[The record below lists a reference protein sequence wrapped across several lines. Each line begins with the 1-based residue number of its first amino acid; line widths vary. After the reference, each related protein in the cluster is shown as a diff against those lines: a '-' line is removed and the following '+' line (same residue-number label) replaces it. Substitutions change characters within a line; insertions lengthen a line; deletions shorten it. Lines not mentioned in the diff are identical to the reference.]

1 LETAKERVLS
11 AINHLQP
18 QTVPVNILGF
28 DPVDRWLEYFQA
40 ADILDLRAKLGLGLQ
55 FARPIYLGPNADF
68 GLDIWGRSVNVMGA
82 NGAGYS
88 SVRGG
93 YPLGSATSVAEIDK
107 FRWPDPGDF
116 DYEVVAEV
124 LRSVPDQTAR
134 AIRTVYS
141 IQRPGQTRMAAARGL
156 GSWIPLLCTVF
167 DLVGMEGTLV
177 GLYAQPVLIEAIV
190 AHLEAFILGF
200 EQRLLEATRGLV
212 DILDFGDDFASQTGM
227 LLSPKHWRRF
237 LKPTYAKIY
246 ALAKSYGLKVWI
258 HSCGTFRPVLP
269 DMIEMGMDVWETVQ
283 AHLPGNEPEVLK
295 REYGQDITFF
305 GAISSQHTLPY
316 GTPEA
321 VRAEVRDRIR
331 ILGQGGG
338 YICGP
343 DHTVMADVPIE
354 NVLAMLDEAA
364 AFRF

>member
-1 LETAKERVLS
+1 
-11 AINHLQP
+11 
-18 QTVPVNILGF
+18 
-28 DPVDRWLEYFQA
+28 
-40 ADILDLRAKLGLGLQ
+40 LRAKLGLGLQ
-55 FARPIYLGPNADF
+55 FARPVYTGPKAEL
-68 GLDIWGRSVNVMGA
+68 GLDIWGQSASVMGA
-82 NGAGYS
+82 TGAGYS

-93 YPLGSATSVAEIDK
+93 YPLASATSVAEIDR
-107 FRWPDPGDF
+107 FPWPDPDDF

-124 LRSVPDQTAR
+124 LRSVPGETAR

-141 IQRPGQTRMAAARGL
+141 IQRPGQTRTATARGL
-156 GSWIPLLCTVF
+156 GPGSWIPLLCTVF
-167 DLVGMEGTLV
+167 DLVGMEEALIWLHT
-177 GLYAQPVLIEAIV
+177 QPVLVEAVV
-190 AHLEAFILGF
+190 AHLEAFLLGF
-200 EQRLLEATRGLV
+200 QRRLLEATRGLV
-212 DILDFGDDFASQTGM
+212 DIFDFGDDFASQTGM
-227 LLSPKHWRRF
+227 LISPKHWRRF

-246 ALAKSYGLKVWI
+246 ALGQSYGLKVWI

-283 AHLPGNEPEVLK
+283 VHLPGNEPEVLK
-295 REYGQDITFF
+295 REYGRDLTFF

-321 VRAEVRDRIR
+321 VRAEVRERIR
-331 ILGQGGG
+331 VLGRGGG

-354 NVLAMLDEAA
+354 NVLAMLEEAR